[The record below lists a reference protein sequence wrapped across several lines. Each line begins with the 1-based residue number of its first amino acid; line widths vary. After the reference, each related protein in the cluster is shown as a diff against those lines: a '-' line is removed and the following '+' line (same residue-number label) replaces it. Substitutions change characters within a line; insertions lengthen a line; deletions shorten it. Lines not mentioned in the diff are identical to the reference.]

1 MQEASFNG
9 LFRAIL
15 WIFAF
20 YFIFKFL
27 ARLFLPVIVK
37 KVARKAEEQFKQQY
51 QNQQTTANSSPI
63 SNSETRDVSKQRGD
77 KPRESKKVGEY
88 IDYEDIN

>member
-9 LFRAIL
+9 LLKAIL

-20 YFIFKFL
+20 YYIFKFL

-37 KVARKAEEQFKQQY
+37 KVAQKAEEQFKQQHQNY
-51 QNQQTTANSSPI
+51 QNQQTTATAPNYKS
-63 SNSETRDVSKQRGD
+63 D
-77 KPRESKKVGEY
+77 KPRETKKVGEY
-88 IDYEDIN
+88 IDYEEVE